1 MTQTQGLEFAMKR
14 LAMKYWV
21 IGLIMMALLCLTA
34 CTNSSNVTEQTT
46 KNEVSSEVAEPI
58 PTGKPYQLEINGLK
72 QTIMVQ
78 ANNPSNP
85 ILLILHGGP
94 GYAMLPVMHKVNPEL
109 ENEFTVVNWDQRGAG
124 LSPET
129 DVSKMTLAQ
138 FVDDAHKLTLWLKEK
153 FGQKKIYILGHSF
166 GTVLGIE
173 LLKQYPDDYYAFV
186 GVGQTVSV
194 AQNEQ
199 YAYDWALAQAKR
211 NDDQDAMKILG
222 IVGRPTDAG
231 DYPGT
236 VPDEFTNDFKDG
248 FEVTSYYV
256 GLNGGD
262 MFGLKGTD
270 SVEQM
275 IYNSGV
281 YNEESWGNGWTF
293 SQGIFNDKDVF
304 RFNFK
309 DPSQGFLDFKVPVY
323 FFMGQHDYDT
333 PVNLFEEYY
342 ALITSKK
349 NYIKFE
355 KSAHFPF
362 LEEPEKFREQM
373 IQVKKDTY

>member
-1 MTQTQGLEFAMKR
+1 MKR